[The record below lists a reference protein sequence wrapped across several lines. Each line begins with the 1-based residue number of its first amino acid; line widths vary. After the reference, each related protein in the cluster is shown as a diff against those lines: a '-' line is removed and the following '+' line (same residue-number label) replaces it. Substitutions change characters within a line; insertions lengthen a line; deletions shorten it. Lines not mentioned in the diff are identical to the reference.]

1 MVQLYFTFQKDKP
14 VVSIFNDLIEEINE
28 GDQTK
33 LCCFVKSNP
42 TPTSTRWL
50 NGIKEILVSHNV
62 YKTCYTIESI
72 SRYDQRNYTC
82 IAENIIG
89 IGSASIVLK
98 VKCKCIRK

>member
-1 MVQLYFTFQKDKP
+1 MVTLYFTFQIDKP
-14 VVSIFNDLIEEINE
+14 VVSIFHDLIDKINE

-33 LCCFVKSNP
+33 LCCSVKSNP

-62 YKTCYTIESI
+62 NKTCYTIESV

-82 IAENIIG
+82 IAKNIIG
-89 IGSASIVLK
+89 IGSAFIVLK